1 MSLRDL
7 AGAKPKRERY
17 TRKLDRKQV
26 RRMKKRGYDAEREL
40 VKKFRKAGFDALR
53 VPVSAPSNEPL
64 PDVFAVRGDAIL
76 ACEVKSQERYAY
88 YKRGQVEKLLEFLE
102 IHCLYPKRLAVLAAK
117 FKYKG
122 WVFQIA
128 EKPGDY
134 SLRIGQGISF
144 RDLLKN
150 VDRTP

>member
-7 AGAKPKRERY
+7 AEGKPKRKRF
-17 TRKLDRKQV
+17 TRTLSRKQV

-40 VKKFRKAGFDALR
+40 VKMFRDAGFEALR

-64 PDVFAVRGDAIL
+64 PDIFAIRGDTII

-88 YKRGQVEKLLEFLE
+88 YKRKQVKKLHEFLD
-102 IHCLYPKRLAVLAAK
+102 IHKIYPVKLAVLAAK

-122 WVFQIA
+122 WAFEVA
-128 EKPGDY
+128 EKPDDY
-134 SLRIGQGISF
+134 SLRLGHGISF
-144 RDLLKN
+144 RDLLKL
-150 VDRTP
+150 VE